1 MAEWWSVDLLDR
13 ADRKKA
19 TLPRVRGGS
28 LDWST
33 FRAVSGAG
41 SIELTDQ
48 PEVDVDWLNDRFR
61 VWWHRDGEARS
72 MGVYL
77 GQIPGWTQAGPVRQ
91 TTITL
96 ADKTEVLNSPIG
108 QWLTYPVGTGVVGQ
122 VAALIRA
129 RGEMSIQVEPST
141 ETLRTALTWEPETT
155 WLSVVNDLLGAINYG
170 SLWCDALGTYR
181 LEPYVAPEARPI
193 VATYG
198 GGVERLRMLGGWS
211 DEADLASLPTGFR
224 VYVAGDDSTP
234 GLIGKADLP
243 DEHPL
248 SAASRGR
255 AILTTESGEATSQAI
270 ANEIANR
277 RLQESL
283 QVTRRATIIHPID
296 DVALN
301 DVVAHGPLGFS
312 GAVVQREIRLDIGA
326 VVTDTVRRIYT
337 GGDLPWQ

>member
-13 ADRKKA
+13 QDRKKV
-19 TLPRVRGGS
+19 TLSRIRGGS
-28 LDWST
+28 LDWSI
-33 FRAVSGAG
+33 FRAVPGAG
-41 SIELTDQ
+41 SIELTAQ
-48 PEVDVDWLNDRFR
+48 PDVDIDWLNDRFR
-61 VWWHRDGEARS
+61 IWWHRGSHVQS
-72 MGVYL
+72 MGIYL
-77 GQIPGWTQAGPVRQ
+77 GQIPGWTQSGPVRQ

-96 ADKTEVLNSPIG
+96 ADKTEILNSPIG
-108 QWLTYPVGTGVVGQ
+108 LWLTYPAGTVVVDQ
-122 VAALIRA
+122 VVALIRD
-129 RGEMSIQVEPST
+129 RGETAIQVEPST

-155 WLSVVNDLLGAINYG
+155 WLTVVNDLLAAINYG
-170 SLWCDALGTYR
+170 SLWCDTAGTYR

-198 GGVERLRMLGGWS
+198 GGADHARMLPSWT

-243 DEHPL
+243 TEHPL

-255 AILTTESGEATSQAI
+255 PILTTESGEATSQAI
-270 ANEIANR
+270 ADEIAAR

-283 QVTRRATIIHPID
+283 QVTRRAAITHPVD
-296 DVALN
+296 DTQMG
-301 DVVAHGPLGFS
+301 DVIAHAPLGFS
-312 GAVVQREIRLDIGA
+312 GAVVQRTIKLDVGA
-326 VVTDTVRRIYT
+326 VVTDTLRRIYT